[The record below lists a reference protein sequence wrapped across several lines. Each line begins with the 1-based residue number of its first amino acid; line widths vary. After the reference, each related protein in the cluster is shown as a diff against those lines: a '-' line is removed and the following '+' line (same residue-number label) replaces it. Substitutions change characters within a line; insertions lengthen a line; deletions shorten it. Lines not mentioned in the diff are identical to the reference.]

1 MKTAGL
7 LSSHSEGEIASENS
21 PKTALSLVDTTP
33 AMQQFFSLKQE
44 YQGYLLFYRMG
55 DFYEMFFED
64 AKIAADILDIALTKR
79 GKHSGE
85 DIPMCGVP
93 VHSSDTYLEKLI
105 ASGQKVAICE
115 QLETPE
121 EAKKRGYKAIVK
133 RDVVRIVTPGTI
145 LEENLLDARQSNYLA
160 ALSEMGG
167 ECAVAW
173 VDISTGEFRME
184 LLECS
189 KGDGRENIESDLAN
203 LLGRIQPREILVAD
217 SWFERERQK
226 ILTWKDQCSLLPAS
240 QFDSAKA
247 GYALRTYYNLATLDV
262 MGTLARAEVSACGVL
277 IYYLEL
283 TQKATLPKLDLPRR
297 TPHDGVMAI
306 DPATM
311 RNLELLLTMNGKR
324 KGSLLSV
331 IDKTITGSGS
341 RLLASM
347 LMAPLTS
354 KAEIEERL
362 ARVECYLTETAVC
375 TTIRENLRLYP
386 DMERAL
392 SRLASGRGGPRD
404 LASVREG
411 LRAARH
417 MKETV
422 LLAFQAVKLREA
434 GFVDPREVVVRD
446 WQDAFIDEGV
456 VNELRRAIAPEPSLF
471 TRDGNFIASGY
482 SAPLDEF
489 RKLKTDGQ
497 KLIAEMES
505 RYQKETDIGTLK
517 IRFNNIL
524 GYFIEITSMHQKK
537 VPEYF
542 IHRQSMANALRYT
555 TVELSDLERRISEAS
570 DRALKLELEL
580 FEMLRAR
587 VVEAGAAIRIVAR
600 AVSITDAASSL
611 AELAKEENYTK
622 PVISEDAKIAITEG
636 RHPVVESM
644 LSSSGLPAFIG
655 NDCALGDAQRVWLL
669 TGPNM
674 AGKSTFLRQNAII
687 TILAQMGSYV
697 PAKAATI
704 GIVDRLFS
712 RVGAAD
718 DLARGQST
726 FMVEMI
732 ETATILNQATTRSLV
747 ILDEIGRGTA
757 TYDGLSIA
765 WAVVEYL
772 HEKIGCRSLF
782 ATHYHELTHLAAT
795 LKSLTCYTMKVKEWE
810 ESIVFLHQVEKGTAN
825 RSYGIH
831 VAQLAGLPNT
841 VTKRATEILHLLEAG
856 KDEKV
861 ILPLTNDLPL
871 FAKTSPASD
880 NKFDALKAQIEAT
893 NPDAMSPKEAL
904 EFVYKLKAGI

>member
-7 LSSHSEGEIASENS
+7 LSSHTGGDIASENS
-21 PKTALSLVDTTP
+21 PKTALSLVDATP
-33 AMQQFFSLKQE
+33 AMQQFFALKQE

-79 GKHSGE
+79 GKHAGE

-93 VHSSDTYLEKLI
+93 VHSSDAYLEKLI

-145 LEENLLDARQSNYLA
+145 LEESLLDARQSNYLA

-184 LLECS
+184 LLQRS
-189 KGDGRENIESDLAN
+189 ENMESDLAN

-226 ILTWKDQCSLLPAS
+226 ILPWKDQCSLLPAS

-262 MGTLARAEVSACGVL
+262 MGTLARAEISACGVL

-311 RNLELLLTMNGKR
+311 RNLELVLTMNGKR

-362 ARVECYLTETAVC
+362 ARVECYLSETAVC
-375 TTIRENLRLYP
+375 RTIRENLRLYP

-392 SRLASGRGGPRD
+392 SRLSSGRGGPRD
-404 LASVREG
+404 LSSVREG
-411 LRAARH
+411 LRAARQ

-422 LLAFQAVKLREA
+422 LLAFQAVKLRES
-434 GFVDPREVVVRD
+434 GFVDPREVVVCD
-446 WQDAFIDEGV
+446 WQDAFIDEGL

-471 TRDGNFIASGY
+471 AHDGNFIASGY

-505 RYQKETDIGTLK
+505 RYQKETDIGSLK

-580 FEMLRAR
+580 FEILRAR
-587 VVEAGAAIRIVAR
+587 VVEEGEAIRIVAR

-611 AELAKEENYTK
+611 AELATEENYVK
-622 PVISEDAKIAITEG
+622 PIITETAEINISQG
-636 RHPVVESM
+636 RHPVVENM
-644 LSSSGLPAFIG
+644 LSAAGLPAFIG

-687 TILAQMGSYV
+687 TILAQMGSFV

-732 ETATILNQATTRSLV
+732 ETATILNQATHRSLV

-795 LKSLTCYTMKVKEWE
+795 LKSLSCYTMKVKEWE

-831 VAQLAGLPNT
+831 VAQLAGLPAT

-856 KDEKV
+856 RDEKV
-861 ILPLTNDLPL
+861 IAPLTNDLPL
-871 FAKTSPASD
+871 FAKTAPAADKKLES
-880 NKFDALKAQIEAT
+880 LKLQIEAA

>member
-7 LSSHSEGEIASENS
+7 LSSHTGGDIASENS

-33 AMQQFFSLKQE
+33 AMQQFFALKQE

-55 DFYEMFFED
+55 DFYEMFFDD

-79 GKHSGE
+79 GKHAGE

-93 VHSSDTYLEKLI
+93 VHSSDAYLEKLI

-145 LEENLLDARQSNYLA
+145 LEESLLDARQSNYLA
-160 ALSEMGG
+160 ALSDIGG

-184 LLECS
+184 LLQRS
-189 KGDGRENIESDLAN
+189 ENMESDLAN

-217 SWFERERQK
+217 SWFERERHK
-226 ILTWKDQCSLLPAS
+226 ILPWKDQCSLLPAS

-262 MGTLARAEVSACGVL
+262 MGTLARAEISACGVL
-277 IYYLEL
+277 IYYIEL

-297 TPHDGVMAI
+297 TQHDGVMAI

-311 RNLELLLTMNGKR
+311 RNLELVLTMNGKR

-362 ARVECYLTETAVC
+362 ARVECYVSESAVC
-375 TTIRENLRLYP
+375 VTIRENLRLYP

-411 LRAARH
+411 LRAARQ

-422 LLAFQAVKLREA
+422 LLAFQAVKLRES
-434 GFVDPREVVVRD
+434 GFADPREVVVRD
-446 WQDAFIDEGV
+446 WQDAYINEGL

-497 KLIAEMES
+497 KLIAEMET
-505 RYQKETDIGTLK
+505 RYQKETDIGSLK

-524 GYFIEITSMHQKK
+524 GYFIEITAMHQKK
-537 VPEYF
+537 VPEHF
-542 IHRQSMANALRYT
+542 IHRQSMSNALRYT

-580 FEMLRAR
+580 FEMLRVR
-587 VVEAGAAIRIVAR
+587 VVEEGEAIRIVAR

-611 AELAKEENYTK
+611 AELAKEENYNK
-622 PVISEDAKIAITEG
+622 PVISEDAEIAIKEG
-636 RHPVVESM
+636 RHPVVETM
-644 LSSSGLPAFIG
+644 LRASGAPAFIG
-655 NDCALGDAQRVWLL
+655 NDCALGEAQRVWLL

-697 PAKAATI
+697 PAKAASI

-732 ETATILNQATTRSLV
+732 ETATILNQATHRSLV

-795 LKSLTCYTMKVKEWE
+795 LKSLSCYTMKVKEWE

-831 VAQLAGLPNT
+831 VAQLAGLPAT

-856 KDEKV
+856 RDEKV
-861 ILPLTNDLPL
+861 IAPLTNDLPL
-871 FAKTSPASD
+871 FAKTTPAPD
-880 NKFDALKAQIEAT
+880 KKLEALKAQIEAT